1 VKSTP
6 MKARLKSTPSRL
18 KGSGVRE
25 IVMALVLT
33 MRTGE
38 SIYVNNDQFTLTR
51 IESKDKVM
59 MLRAR
64 DQILF
69 EVTVFEGVEIDEDVV
84 VQLGD
89 RITTKAARISIAAP
103 RSKTIL
109 TEDKYQASKKG

>member
-1 VKSTP
+1 
-6 MKARLKSTPSRL
+6 
-18 KGSGVRE
+18 
-25 IVMALVLT
+25 MALVLT

-38 SIYVNNDQFTLTR
+38 SIYVNNDKFTLTR
-51 IESKDKVM
+51 IASENKVM

-69 EVTVFEGVEIDEDVV
+69 EVTVFEGVEIDDDVV

-89 RITTKAARISIAAP
+89 RITTKAARISINAP

-109 TEDKYQASKKG
+109 TEEKYGRAPTGRG

>member
-1 VKSTP
+1 
-6 MKARLKSTPSRL
+6 
-18 KGSGVRE
+18 
-25 IVMALVLT
+25 MALVLT

-51 IESKDKVM
+51 IASEDKVM

-64 DQILF
+64 DQVLF
-69 EVTVFEGVEIDEDVV
+69 ELTVSEKTEIDDDVV

-89 RITTKAARISIAAP
+89 RITTKAARIAIEAP